1 MDWAIPERFP
11 LLQYT
16 AMGASLANPS
26 EATPSTMSSYGIFSA
41 PSRCPEATS
50 SIVRT
55 SITTVG
61 LSIIDQAVFGSIFFA
76 PHAYKKKLA
85 KTSAPILRYKASSF
99 ISGCAPVAHERRPNR
114 SFEFLYPF
122 ESLPLDSVHP
132 QRRVPQRSLQISSPY
147 PCPNTP

>member
-61 LSIIDQAVFGSIFFA
+61 LAIIDQAVFGSIFFA
-76 PHAYKKKLA
+76 PQACKKTLA
-85 KTSAPILRYKASSF
+85 KTSAPILQYNAMGF
-99 ISGCAPVAHERRPNR
+99 ISGYAPAVHEHRPNR
-114 SFEFLYPF
+114 SFEFLYPCG
-122 ESLPLDSVHP
+122 SLP
-132 QRRVPQRSLQISSPY
+132 
-147 PCPNTP
+147 